1 MVRVLLDLVLH
12 MDGMLVVVQA
22 ALVVLIIPID
32 MVAVPIHLV
41 LILGLVPLLVAVMV
55 VTMEILE
62 QQLAEP
68 VQLVAEE
75 VVDTTAPQQLKVVL
89 VDLALLWLDIQQE
102 LKSPQN
108 VVEVWFRSIPLD
120 QWPIK
125 QPTYSEVLDSL

>member
-1 MVRVLLDLVLH
+1 MVLVLLDLVLH

-22 ALVVLIIPID
+22 AVVVLIMPID

-75 VVDTTAPQQLKVVL
+75 VVATPVPQ
-89 VDLALLWLDIQQE
+89 
-102 LKSPQN
+102 
-108 VVEVWFRSIPLD
+108 
-120 QWPIK
+120 
-125 QPTYSEVLDSL
+125 